1 MLLKL
6 KKRYHLDSS
15 EMKRLMERLSNII
28 GKEAQKAIPNSKG
41 LEAIDLSP
49 TKKVFLLDGK
59 LILIETE
66 GQLLPALIN
75 EGLLDLMPSVI
86 VDMGAL
92 PHVCNGADIMA
103 PGIIGVEG
111 EFAAEMPVV
120 VRDERHHKA
129 IAIGRSLFD
138 SSQFRKKKHGRMV
151 KNLHFVG
158 DDFWKTVEQSR

>member
-1 MLLKL
+1 MKS
-6 KKRYHLDSS
+6 KKRHHLDSS
-15 EMKRLMERLSNII
+15 ETKRLMEHLSNLI
-28 GKEAQKAIPNSKG
+28 GKEAKKVIPNSKS
-41 LEAIDLSP
+41 LEAMDLSP
-49 TKKVFLLDGK
+49 AKKIFLLDGK

-75 EGLLDLMPSVI
+75 EGILDLMSSVI

-92 PHVCNGADIMA
+92 SHVCNGADIMA

-111 EFAAEMPVV
+111 EFSAEMPVV